1 MNIKEYNRAVD
12 EFSDD
17 LFRFALRY
25 TGDTDESNDAVQ
37 DCFLALWEH
46 HKEVKAKGV
55 KGYLMRVLYRSLVDR
70 HRHNAHLVV
79 GIEQIREQS
88 YSPYQQI
95 DLHDQIEQMLLTLP
109 EMQRTLLLL
118 RDLEGYSYREM
129 ADITGLSQQQVM
141 TYLYRAR
148 VRARKFFVDN
158 PLNNCDHD

>member
-1 MNIKEYNRAVD
+1 MNVKEYNRAVD

-25 TGDTDESNDAVQ
+25 TSNRDESNDAVQ
-37 DCFLALWEH
+37 DCFLTLWEH
-46 HKEVKAKGV
+46 HTEVKAKGA

-70 HRHNAHLVV
+70 HRHKAHLVV
-79 GIEQIREQS
+79 GVEHMHEQA
-88 YSPYQQI
+88 YSPNQEME
-95 DLHDQIEQMLLTLP
+95 LHDQIEQMLRTLP
-109 EMQRTLLLL
+109 EIQRTLLLL

-148 VRARKFFVDN
+148 VRARKFFGDN
-158 PLNNCDHD
+158 PYK